1 MLALFR
7 VSTPTFYLLFT
18 HFRQDWRVSNPEA
31 SRFTDRELSWL
42 DFNQRVLE
50 MAEDKEIPLL
60 ERIRFL
66 AIFTS
71 NLDEFFMVRVAS
83 LKRKIEAGVGNVN
96 SAGFV
101 PREQMKVLLK
111 RTHELVER
119 QSKCFHSDLIPELSK
134 IGVNF
139 LTWDELTESELV
151 YLQDLFTSKIYPVL
165 TPLGVD
171 PAHPFPHISGL
182 SLNIGIQLRNPD
194 SREEFFARVKIPLN
208 LPRFIATSDGAKN
221 RYIPLELLIR
231 KNLNHLFPGME
242 ILTHYTF
249 RLTRNQDMELDEE
262 ETDDILL
269 TLEKELQKRR
279 FGTPVRLE
287 VPLDIPAK
295 VLADLADELEIDE
308 SEIIKYQEPLDLT
321 GLNQIADLEIANL
334 KFSPFSSSIPPQF
347 EELEDDSPEEF
358 FAALRHG
365 EVLLHHPYDSF
376 TNTVVKFLESATADP
391 NVLAI
396 KQTLYRTSG
405 DSPIVNALIEAAE
418 AGKQVLAVVE
428 IRARFDEMANM
439 KWARKLEDAG
449 VHVVYGLLGL
459 KTHAKLSLV
468 VREEPSG
475 IRRYCHVGTGNYNPK
490 TARFYDDFGL
500 LSADFS
506 LCDDL
511 TKLFNQLSGFAP
523 STTYA
528 RLLVA
533 PKTLRTGILERI
545 QNEINNHSAGKPSGI
560 RFKLNSLLDEE
571 IIEALYKASAIGVPV
586 KLVVRGICALKAGV
600 PGLSENI
607 VVRSVLGR
615 FLEHTRIY
623 NFVSAGSN
631 EYWIGSADLMHR
643 NLDRRIESLIRVE
656 RMDHKLELDQAMS
669 EDLSDDLSTWHLV
682 EGDKWR
688 RKVSDASGKRLQTP
702 QEVMINRKRR
712 LYS

>member
-1 MLALFR
+1 M
-7 VSTPTFYLLFT
+7 
-18 HFRQDWRVSNPEA
+18 SNPEV

-334 KFSPFSSSIPPQF
+334 KFAPFSSSIPPQF

-391 NVLAI
+391 HVLAI

>member
-1 MLALFR
+1 M
-7 VSTPTFYLLFT
+7 
-18 HFRQDWRVSNPEA
+18 SNPAA

-134 IGVNF
+134 VGVNF

-287 VPLDIPAK
+287 VPLDIPVK

-321 GLNQIADLEIANL
+321 GLNQIADIEIAHL
-334 KFSPFSSSIPPQF
+334 KFPPFSSSIPPQF

-391 NVLAI
+391 HVLAI

-712 LYS
+712 LHS

>member
-1 MLALFR
+1 M
-7 VSTPTFYLLFT
+7 
-18 HFRQDWRVSNPEA
+18 SNPEA

-334 KFSPFSSSIPPQF
+334 KFAPFSSSIPPQF

-391 NVLAI
+391 HVLAI

-545 QNEINNHSAGKPSGI
+545 QNEINNHSAGRPSGI

>member
-1 MLALFR
+1 M
-7 VSTPTFYLLFT
+7 STP
-18 HFRQDWRVSNPEA
+18 SA

-50 MAEDKEIPLL
+50 LAEDKEIPLL

-66 AIFTS
+66 AIFNS

-83 LKRKIEAGVGNVN
+83 LKRKIEAGVVNVN
-96 SAGFV
+96 SAGYA
-101 PREQMKVLLK
+101 PREQMEVVLK
-111 RTHELVER
+111 RTHKLVER
-119 QSKCFHSDLIPELSK
+119 QSKFFHNELLPELSK

-139 LTWDELTESELV
+139 LAWDELTESEIV

-194 SREEFFARVKIPLN
+194 SLEEFFARVKIPLN

-279 FGTPVRLE
+279 FGPPVRLE
-287 VPLDIPAK
+287 VPLDIPTK
-295 VLADLADELEIDE
+295 ILADLAYELEIDE

-321 GLNQIADLEIANL
+321 GLNQIADLEISNL
-334 KFSPFSSSIPPQF
+334 KFTPFSSSTPPQF
-347 EELEDDSPEEF
+347 TEIEDDSPEEF

-365 EVLLHHPYDSF
+365 EILLHHPYDSF

-405 DSPIVNALIEAAE
+405 DSPIMNALIEAAE

-468 VREEPSG
+468 VREEPNG

-523 STTYA
+523 STTFA

-533 PKTLRTGILERI
+533 PKTLRSGILARI
-545 QNEINNHSAGKPSGI
+545 ENEINNHSAGKPSGI

-571 IIEALYKASAIGVPV
+571 IIEALYKASNVGVPV

-600 PGLSENI
+600 PGLSKNI

-623 NFVSAGSN
+623 NFVAAGEN

-656 RMDHKLELDQAMS
+656 RSDHKLELDQAIA
-669 EDLSDDLSTWHLV
+669 EDLSDDLSTWHLI
-682 EGDKWR
+682 EGDKWQ
-688 RKVSDASGKRLQTP
+688 RKVSDGAGNKLQTP
-702 QEVMINRKRR
+702 QEVMIKRKRR
-712 LYS
+712 LPS

>member
-1 MLALFR
+1 
-7 VSTPTFYLLFT
+7 
-18 HFRQDWRVSNPEA
+18 
-31 SRFTDRELSWL
+31 
-42 DFNQRVLE
+42 

-391 NVLAI
+391 HVLAI

-545 QNEINNHSAGKPSGI
+545 QNEINNHSAGRPSGI

>member
-1 MLALFR
+1 MALFR
-7 VSTPTFYLLFT
+7 VSTPTLYLLFT
-18 HFRQDWRVSNPEA
+18 HFGQDWRVSNPEA

-321 GLNQIADLEIANL
+321 GLNQIADIEIANL
-334 KFSPFSSSIPPQF
+334 KFPPFSSSIPPQF

-391 NVLAI
+391 HVLAI

-623 NFVSAGSN
+623 NFVSGGSN

>member
-1 MLALFR
+1 M
-7 VSTPTFYLLFT
+7 
-18 HFRQDWRVSNPEA
+18 SNPEA

-334 KFSPFSSSIPPQF
+334 KFAPFSSSIPPQF

-391 NVLAI
+391 HVLAI

>member
-1 MLALFR
+1 
-7 VSTPTFYLLFT
+7 
-18 HFRQDWRVSNPEA
+18 VSNPEA

-321 GLNQIADLEIANL
+321 GLNQIADIEIAHL
-334 KFSPFSSSIPPQF
+334 KFPPFSSSIPPQF

-391 NVLAI
+391 HVLAI

-656 RMDHKLELDQAMS
+656 RMDHKLELDQAIS

>member
-1 MLALFR
+1 
-7 VSTPTFYLLFT
+7 
-18 HFRQDWRVSNPEA
+18 
-31 SRFTDRELSWL
+31 
-42 DFNQRVLE
+42 

-334 KFSPFSSSIPPQF
+334 KFAPFSSSIPPQF

-391 NVLAI
+391 HVLAI

>member
-1 MLALFR
+1 M
-7 VSTPTFYLLFT
+7 
-18 HFRQDWRVSNPEA
+18 VSNSEA

-119 QSKCFHSDLIPELSK
+119 QSKSFHSDLIPELSK

-139 LTWDELTESELV
+139 LTWEELTESELV

-194 SREEFFARVKIPLN
+194 SLEEFFARVKIPLN

-295 VLADLADELEIDE
+295 VLADLAEELEIDE

-334 KFSPFSSSIPPQF
+334 KFPPFSSSIPPQF

-391 NVLAI
+391 HVLAI

-523 STTYA
+523 TTTFA

-533 PKTLRTGILERI
+533 PKTLRSGILERI
-545 QNEINNHSAGKPSGI
+545 QNEIINHSAGKPSGI

-607 VVRSVLGR
+607 IVRSVLGR

-623 NFVSAGSN
+623 NFVSAGNN

-656 RMDHKLELDQAMS
+656 RSDHKLELDQALS
-669 EDLSDDLSTWHLV
+669 ENLSENLSTWHLV

-688 RKVSDASGKRLQTP
+688 RKVSDSSGKRLQTP

>member
-1 MLALFR
+1 
-7 VSTPTFYLLFT
+7 
-18 HFRQDWRVSNPEA
+18 VSNPAA

-83 LKRKIEAGVGNVN
+83 LKRKIEAGVANVN
-96 SAGFV
+96 SAGYA
-101 PREQMKVLLK
+101 PREQMKVVLN

-119 QSKCFHSDLIPELSK
+119 QSKCFHEELIPELSK

-139 LTWDELTESELV
+139 LTWEDLSESEIV
-151 YLQDLFTSKIYPVL
+151 YLQELFTSKIYPVL

-182 SLNIGIQLRNPD
+182 SLNIGIQLRNPE
-194 SREEFFARVKIPLN
+194 SQEEFFARVKIPLN
-208 LPRFIATSDGAKN
+208 LPRFIATADGAKN
-221 RYIPLELLIR
+221 RYIPLEILIG
-231 KNLNHLFPGME
+231 KNLGQLFPGME

-279 FGTPVRLE
+279 FGPPVRLE
-287 VPLDIPAK
+287 VPLDIPSK
-295 VLADLADELEIDE
+295 VLSDLAYELEIDE
-308 SEIIKYQEPLDLT
+308 SEIIKYQEPLDLN
-321 GLNQIADLEIANL
+321 GLNQIADLELSNL
-334 KFSPFSSSIPPQF
+334 KFAPFSSSTPPQF
-347 EELEDDSPEEF
+347 AELEDDSPEEF

-365 EVLLHHPYDSF
+365 EILLHHPYDSF
-376 TNTVVKFLESATADP
+376 TNTVVRFLESATADP
-391 NVLAI
+391 HVLAI

-439 KWARKLEDAG
+439 RWARKLEDAG

-533 PKTLRTGILERI
+533 PKTLRSGILARI
-545 QNEINNHSAGKPSGI
+545 ENEINNHNAGKPSGI

-571 IIEALYKASAIGVPV
+571 IIEALYKASNVGVPV

-623 NFVSAGSN
+623 NFVAAGEN

-656 RMDHKLELDQAMS
+656 RSDHKLELDQALS

-682 EGDKWR
+682 EGNKWK
-688 RKVSDASGKRLQTP
+688 RKVSDASGNKLQTP
-702 QEVMINRKRR
+702 QEVMVNRKRR
-712 LYS
+712 LHS

>member
-1 MLALFR
+1 
-7 VSTPTFYLLFT
+7 
-18 HFRQDWRVSNPEA
+18 
-31 SRFTDRELSWL
+31 
-42 DFNQRVLE
+42 

-334 KFSPFSSSIPPQF
+334 KFAPFSSSIPPQF

-391 NVLAI
+391 HVLAI

-418 AGKQVLAVVE
+418 AGQQVLAVVE

>member
-1 MLALFR
+1 
-7 VSTPTFYLLFT
+7 
-18 HFRQDWRVSNPEA
+18 
-31 SRFTDRELSWL
+31 
-42 DFNQRVLE
+42 
-50 MAEDKEIPLL
+50 
-60 ERIRFL
+60 
-66 AIFTS
+66 
-71 NLDEFFMVRVAS
+71 
-83 LKRKIEAGVGNVN
+83 
-96 SAGFV
+96 
-101 PREQMKVLLK
+101 
-111 RTHELVER
+111 
-119 QSKCFHSDLIPELSK
+119 
-134 IGVNF
+134 
-139 LTWDELTESELV
+139 LTESELV

-334 KFSPFSSSIPPQF
+334 KFPPFSSSIPPQF

-391 NVLAI
+391 HVLAI

-405 DSPIVNALIEAAE
+405 DSPIVNTLIEAAE

-571 IIEALYKASAIGVPV
+571 IIEALYKASAMGVPV

>member
-1 MLALFR
+1 M
-7 VSTPTFYLLFT
+7 ST
-18 HFRQDWRVSNPEA
+18 SSA

-50 MAEDKEIPLL
+50 LAQDKEIPLL

-66 AIFTS
+66 AIFNS

-83 LKRKIEAGVGNVN
+83 LKRKIEAAVVNVN
-96 SAGFV
+96 SAGYA
-101 PREQMKVLLK
+101 PREQMEVVLK
-111 RTHELVER
+111 RIHELVER
-119 QSKCFHSDLIPELSK
+119 QSKCFHQDLIPELSK

-139 LTWDELTESELV
+139 LTWDDLTESEIV

-194 SREEFFARVKIPLN
+194 SQEEFFARVKIPLN
-208 LPRFIATSDGAKN
+208 LPRFIATADGAKN

-231 KNLNHLFPGME
+231 KNLSQLFPGME

-287 VPLDIPAK
+287 VPLEIPAK
-295 VLADLADELEIDE
+295 VLADLAEELEIDE

-321 GLNQIADLEIANL
+321 GLNQIADLEISNL
-334 KFSPFSSSIPPQF
+334 KFSPFSSSTPPQF
-347 EELEDDSPEEF
+347 TEIEDDSPEEF

-365 EVLLHHPYDSF
+365 EILLHHPYDSF

-405 DSPIVNALIEAAE
+405 DSPIMNALIEAAE

-468 VREEPSG
+468 VREEPNG

-523 STTYA
+523 STTFA

-533 PKTLRTGILERI
+533 PKTLRSGILERI
-545 QNEINNHSAGKPSGI
+545 ENEINNHSAGKPSGI

-571 IIEALYKASAIGVPV
+571 IIEALYKASNVGVPV

-623 NFVSAGSN
+623 NFVAAGEN

-643 NLDRRIESLIRVE
+643 NLDRRIESLICVE
-656 RMDHKLELDQAMS
+656 RSDHKLELDQAIA
-669 EDLSDDLSTWHLV
+669 EDLSDDLSTWHLI
-682 EGDKWR
+682 EGDKWH
-688 RKVSDASGKRLQTP
+688 RKVSDAAGNRLQTP
-702 QEVMINRKRR
+702 QEVMIKRKRH
-712 LYS
+712 LPS

>member
-1 MLALFR
+1 M
-7 VSTPTFYLLFT
+7 
-18 HFRQDWRVSNPEA
+18 SNPEV

-295 VLADLADELEIDE
+295 VLADLADELVIDE

-365 EVLLHHPYDSF
+365 DVLLHHPYDSF

-391 NVLAI
+391 HVLAI

-545 QNEINNHSAGKPSGI
+545 QNEINNHSAGRPSGI

-688 RKVSDASGKRLQTP
+688 RKVSDASGTRLQTP

>member
-1 MLALFR
+1 
-7 VSTPTFYLLFT
+7 
-18 HFRQDWRVSNPEA
+18 
-31 SRFTDRELSWL
+31 
-42 DFNQRVLE
+42 

-101 PREQMKVLLK
+101 PRKQMKVLLK

-194 SREEFFARVKIPLN
+194 SLEEFFARVKIPLN

-321 GLNQIADLEIANL
+321 GLNQIADIEIANL
-334 KFSPFSSSIPPQF
+334 KFPPFSSSIPPQF

-391 NVLAI
+391 HVLAI

-656 RMDHKLELDQAMS
+656 RMDHKIELDQAIS

-702 QEVMINRKRR
+702 QEVMIDRKRR

>member
-1 MLALFR
+1 M
-7 VSTPTFYLLFT
+7 
-18 HFRQDWRVSNPEA
+18 SNPEV

-50 MAEDKEIPLL
+50 MAEDKDIPLL

-96 SAGFV
+96 SAGYV

-111 RTHELVER
+111 RTNELVER

-151 YLQDLFTSKIYPVL
+151 YLQDLFTSRIYPVL

-334 KFSPFSSSIPPQF
+334 KFAPFSSSIPPQF

-391 NVLAI
+391 HVLAI

>member
-1 MLALFR
+1 M
-7 VSTPTFYLLFT
+7 
-18 HFRQDWRVSNPEA
+18 SNPEV

-139 LTWDELTESELV
+139 LTWEELTEGELV

-391 NVLAI
+391 HVLAI

-545 QNEINNHSAGKPSGI
+545 QNEINNHSAGRPSGI

>member
-1 MLALFR
+1 M
-7 VSTPTFYLLFT
+7 
-18 HFRQDWRVSNPEA
+18 SNPAA

-321 GLNQIADLEIANL
+321 GLNQIADIEIAHL
-334 KFSPFSSSIPPQF
+334 KFPPFSSSIPPQF

-391 NVLAI
+391 HVLAI

-656 RMDHKLELDQAMS
+656 RMDHKLELDQAIS

>member
-1 MLALFR
+1 LLALFR

-18 HFRQDWRVSNPEA
+18 HFRQDWRVFNPEA

-134 IGVNF
+134 VGVNF

-321 GLNQIADLEIANL
+321 GLNQIADIEIAHL
-334 KFSPFSSSIPPQF
+334 KFPPFSSSIPPQF

-391 NVLAI
+391 HVLAI

-688 RKVSDASGKRLQTP
+688 RKVSDTSGKRLQTP

>member
-1 MLALFR
+1 
-7 VSTPTFYLLFT
+7 
-18 HFRQDWRVSNPEA
+18 VSNPEA

-50 MAEDKEIPLL
+50 MAEDKEIPLF

-182 SLNIGIQLRNPD
+182 SLNMGIQLRNPD

-221 RYIPLELLIR
+221 RYIPLEILIR

-334 KFSPFSSSIPPQF
+334 KFPPFSSSIPPQF

-391 NVLAI
+391 HVLAI

-405 DSPIVNALIEAAE
+405 DSPIVNTLIEAAE

-571 IIEALYKASAIGVPV
+571 IIEALYKASAMGVPV

>member
-1 MLALFR
+1 M
-7 VSTPTFYLLFT
+7 
-18 HFRQDWRVSNPEA
+18 SNPEV

-96 SAGFV
+96 SAGYV

-321 GLNQIADLEIANL
+321 GLNQIADIEIANL
-334 KFSPFSSSIPPQF
+334 KFPPFSSSSPPQF

-688 RKVSDASGKRLQTP
+688 RKVSDSSGKRLQTP

>member
-1 MLALFR
+1 M
-7 VSTPTFYLLFT
+7 
-18 HFRQDWRVSNPEA
+18 SNPEV

-545 QNEINNHSAGKPSGI
+545 QNEINNHSAGRPSGI

>member
-1 MLALFR
+1 
-7 VSTPTFYLLFT
+7 
-18 HFRQDWRVSNPEA
+18 
-31 SRFTDRELSWL
+31 
-42 DFNQRVLE
+42 

-134 IGVNF
+134 VGVNF

-321 GLNQIADLEIANL
+321 GLNQIADIEIAHL
-334 KFSPFSSSIPPQF
+334 KFPPFSSSIPPQF

-365 EVLLHHPYDSF
+365 EILLHHPYDSF
-376 TNTVVKFLESATADP
+376 TNTVVRFLESATADP
-391 NVLAI
+391 HVLAI

-439 KWARKLEDAG
+439 RWARKLEDAG

-533 PKTLRTGILERI
+533 PKTLRSGILARI
-545 QNEINNHSAGKPSGI
+545 ENEINNHNAGKPSGI

-571 IIEALYKASAIGVPV
+571 IIEALYKASNVGVPV

-600 PGLSENI
+600 AGLSENI

-623 NFVSAGSN
+623 NFVAAGEN

-643 NLDRRIESLIRVE
+643 NLDRRIESLIRIE
-656 RMDHKLELDQAMS
+656 RSDHKLELDQALS

>member
-1 MLALFR
+1 M
-7 VSTPTFYLLFT
+7 
-18 HFRQDWRVSNPEA
+18 SNPEA

-119 QSKCFHSDLIPELSK
+119 QSKCFHSELIPELSK

-391 NVLAI
+391 HVLAI

>member
-1 MLALFR
+1 M
-7 VSTPTFYLLFT
+7 
-18 HFRQDWRVSNPEA
+18 SNPEA

-50 MAEDKEIPLL
+50 MAEDKEIPLF

-334 KFSPFSSSIPPQF
+334 KFPPFSSSIPPQF

-391 NVLAI
+391 HVLAI

-405 DSPIVNALIEAAE
+405 DSPIVNTLIEAAE

-468 VREEPSG
+468 VREESSG

-571 IIEALYKASAIGVPV
+571 IIEALYKASAMGVPV

>member
-1 MLALFR
+1 
-7 VSTPTFYLLFT
+7 
-18 HFRQDWRVSNPEA
+18 
-31 SRFTDRELSWL
+31 
-42 DFNQRVLE
+42 
-50 MAEDKEIPLL
+50 MAEDKEIPLF

-194 SREEFFARVKIPLN
+194 SLEEFFARVKIPLN

-295 VLADLADELEIDE
+295 VLTDLADELEIDE

-334 KFSPFSSSIPPQF
+334 KFPPFSSSIPPQF

-391 NVLAI
+391 HVLAI

-405 DSPIVNALIEAAE
+405 DSPIVNTLIEAAE

-571 IIEALYKASAIGVPV
+571 IIEALYKASAMGVPV

>member
-1 MLALFR
+1 M
-7 VSTPTFYLLFT
+7 
-18 HFRQDWRVSNPEA
+18 SNPEA

-50 MAEDKEIPLL
+50 MAEDKEIPLF

-101 PREQMKVLLK
+101 PREQMKVLSK

-194 SREEFFARVKIPLN
+194 SLEEFFARVKIPLN

-295 VLADLADELEIDE
+295 VLTDLADELEIDE

-334 KFSPFSSSIPPQF
+334 KFPPFLSSIPPQF

-391 NVLAI
+391 HVLAI

-405 DSPIVNALIEAAE
+405 DSPIVNTLIEAAE

-571 IIEALYKASAIGVPV
+571 IIEALYKASAMGVPV

>member
-1 MLALFR
+1 M
-7 VSTPTFYLLFT
+7 
-18 HFRQDWRVSNPEA
+18 SNPEA

-151 YLQDLFTSKIYPVL
+151 YLQDLFTSRIYPVL

-334 KFSPFSSSIPPQF
+334 KFAPFSSSIPPQF

-545 QNEINNHSAGKPSGI
+545 QNEINNHSAGRPSGI